1 VTADKQLPRSFDT
14 PLPIDAV
21 LDQLARTLAGNNA
34 AVLVAPPGAGKTT
47 RVPLALLDEPWAK
60 NKKIIVLEPRRIAAR
75 ASAERMAQTLG
86 ERVGETV
93 GYRVRFGSKVSRA
106 TRIEV
111 VTEGIFSRQILDDPE
126 LTGVAA
132 VLFDEF
138 HERSLDADLGLALA
152 RDAQTGLRE
161 DLRILVMSATLDG
174 ARVAKLL
181 GDAAVIASEGRA
193 FPVETRYLGRKSDAP
208 LERQMA
214 DAIATAVR
222 ADPGSVLAFL
232 PGAAEIRRTQNLLGE
247 RIHDPGIEIVP
258 LFGALDAAVQDRAI
272 APAPKGRRKVVL
284 ATSIA
289 ETSLTIEGIRIV
301 VDSGVARVPR
311 YEPDI
316 GLTRLE
322 TVRASRAAVD
332 QRRGRAGRTEPGVCY
347 RLWDE
352 PQTASLAPYT
362 QPEILS
368 ADLSSL
374 VLDLAQWGVS
384 DPAALAFLD
393 SPPAPALKE
402 ARYLLRELGA
412 LDADGRIT
420 EEGNSLRALAL
431 PPRLARMIVDSHRL
445 GAGEEAAEIAA
456 VLSERGLGGD
466 SVDLDARLDQF
477 RRDRS
482 PRALSARSLAQR
494 WAAQVAES
502 ETAAGYTNAA
512 RTTSPSS
519 PSPLAGEGRGGGSA
533 TAVRVR
539 GTSFP
544 GPSPQ
549 GEGERRQPRR
559 NERENPQQDAEQLT
573 TGVMLALAFPDRVAR
588 NRGNGG
594 FVLANGRGAALDQ
607 AFALARA
614 PYIAVAELTG
624 TAAQGRILL
633 AAPITQGEIEQH
645 FADQIET
652 TDEISFDRSAMAL
665 RARRKK
671 TLHAITLSE
680 APLGL
685 KPSAETARVLADG
698 LIAAGLDKL
707 PWTKPLKQW
716 RDRVMFL
723 RAAEGETLQHSW
735 PDLSDDA
742 LAAQRE
748 AWLLPALHD
757 KTSLK
762 EFSSGDLSDALMTLL
777 PWESRARLE
786 REAPT
791 HFEAPTGTMLAIDY
805 EAEQGPTI
813 AVRLQELFG
822 LNTHPSIAKGNV
834 PLVLELLSPA
844 HRPVQVTRDLP
855 GFWRGSYAAVR
866 SDLRG
871 RYPRHPWPDDP
882 ASAMPT
888 RRVKPRGT

>member
-1 VTADKQLPRSFDT
+1 LPRSFDT

-21 LDQLARTLAGNNA
+21 LDDLARTLDGRNV

-47 RVPLALLDEPWAK
+47 RVPLALLDAPWAA

-75 ASAERMAQTLG
+75 ASAERMAHTLG
-86 ERVGETV
+86 EKVGETV

-111 VTEGIFSRQILDDPE
+111 VTEGIFSRQILGDPE
-126 LTGVAA
+126 LNGVAA

-181 GDAAVIASEGRA
+181 GEAPVVASEGRA
-193 FPVETRYLGRKSDAP
+193 FPVETRYLGRKADAQ

-214 DAIATAVR
+214 DAIATALR

-232 PGAAEIRRTQNLLGE
+232 PGAAEIRRTQNFLAE
-247 RIHDPGIEIVP
+247 RIHDATIEIVP
-258 LFGALDAAVQDRAI
+258 LFGALDASVQDRAI
-272 APAPKGRRKVVL
+272 APPPKGHRKVVL

-289 ETSLTIEGIRIV
+289 ETSLTIEGVRIV
-301 VDSGVARVPR
+301 VDSGLARVPR

-316 GLTRLE
+316 ALTRLE

-352 PQTASLAPYT
+352 PQTASLAAYT

-374 VLDLAQWGVS
+374 VLDLAQWGVT
-384 DPAALAFLD
+384 DPASLAFLD

-402 ARYLLRELGA
+402 ARELLRELGA
-412 LDADGRIT
+412 LDIDGRIT
-420 EEGNSLRALAL
+420 DEGRSLRALAL

-445 GAGEEAAEIAA
+445 GAGRAAADIAA
-456 VLSERGLGGD
+456 VLTERGLGGD
-466 SVDLDARLDQF
+466 HVDLDVRLDGF

-482 PRALSARSLAQR
+482 QRAEAARNQAQR
-494 WAAQVAES
+494 WAAQVA
-502 ETAAGYTNAA
+502 ADNKAGPGDQEL
-512 RTTSPSS
+512 PSS
-519 PSPLAGEGRGGGSA
+519 
-533 TAVRVR
+533 
-539 GTSFP
+539 
-544 GPSPQ
+544 
-549 GEGERRQPRR
+549 
-559 NERENPQQDAEQLT
+559 
-573 TGVMLALAFPDRVAR
+573 GVMLAFAFPDRVAK
-588 NRGNGG
+588 NRGNGS
-594 FVLANGRGAALDQ
+594 FVLANGRGAAIEPT
-607 AFALARA
+607 AALSRA
-614 PYIAVAELTG
+614 SYIAVAELTG
-624 TAAQGRILL
+624 TAMHGRILL
-633 AAPITQGEIEQH
+633 AAPITQAEIEAR

-652 TDEISFDRSAMAL
+652 ADEIFFDRASMAL
-665 RARRKK
+665 RARRRKA
-671 TLHAITLSE
+671 LHAIMLSE
-680 APLGL
+680 APLAL
-685 KPSAETARVLADG
+685 EPSAETARVLADG
-698 LIAAGLDKL
+698 LIAAGLDQL
-707 PWTKPLKQW
+707 PWSKPIKQW
-716 RDRVMFL
+716 RDRVMFV
-723 RAAEGETLQHSW
+723 RAAEGASSDNPW
-735 PDLSDDA
+735 PDLSDNG
-742 LAAQRE
+742 LKAQRE
-748 AWLLPALHD
+748 TWLVPALLD

-762 EFSSGDLSDALMTLL
+762 SFSASDLSDALHALL
-777 PWESRARLE
+777 PWSLRGRLDK
-786 REAPT
+786 EAPT
-791 HFEAPTGTMLAIDY
+791 HFEAPTGTQLAIDY

-822 LNTHPSIAKGNV
+822 LTSHPSIARGAI

-871 RYPRHPWPDDP
+871 RYPRHPWPEDP
-882 ASAMPT
+882 ASAPPT
-888 RRVKPRGT
+888 RRVKPKGT

>member
-1 VTADKQLPRSFDT
+1 MPGKKPGMTSGEILRSFDT
-14 PLPIDAV
+14 PLPIDVV
-21 LDQLARTLAGNNA
+21 LDDLARTLQSRNA

-47 RVPLALLDEPWAK
+47 RVPLALLDELWARG
-60 NKKIIVLEPRRIAAR
+60 KKIIVLEPRRIAAR
-75 ASAERMAQTLG
+75 ASAERMAKTLG
-86 ERVGETV
+86 ERAGETV

-126 LTGVAA
+126 LNGVAA

-161 DLRILVMSATLDG
+161 DLRLLVMSATLDG

-181 GDAAVIASEGRA
+181 GDAPVVESEGRA
-193 FPVETRYLGRKSDAP
+193 FPVETRYLSRKPDMP

-214 DAIATAVR
+214 DSIAQALR

-232 PGAAEIRRTQNLLGE
+232 PGAAEIRRTQNFLEE
-247 RIHDPGIEIVP
+247 RVKDAATEIVP
-258 LFGALDAAVQDRAI
+258 LFGALDASVQDRAI
-272 APAPKGRRKVVL
+272 APAPKGQRKVVL

-289 ETSLTIEGIRIV
+289 ETSLTIEGVRIV
-301 VDSGVARVPR
+301 VDSGLARVPR

-332 QRRGRAGRTEPGVCY
+332 QRRGRAGRTEPGICY

-352 PQTASLAPYT
+352 PQTASLAAYT

-384 DPAALAFLD
+384 DPATLAFLD
-393 SPPAPALKE
+393 PPPAAALKE
-402 ARYLLRELGA
+402 GKSLLEELGA

-420 EEGNSLRALAL
+420 AEGRKLRALAL
-431 PPRLARMIVDSHRL
+431 PPRLARMIVDSDRF
-445 GAGEEAAEIAA
+445 GSGENAAEIAA
-456 VLSERGLGGD
+456 ILTERGLGGD
-466 SVDLDARLDQF
+466 NVDLNHRLDQF

-482 PRALSARSLAQR
+482 QRASSARDLARR
-494 WAAQVAES
+494 WASQVA
-502 ETAAGYTNAA
+502 A
-512 RTTSPSS
+512 SS
-519 PSPLAGEGRGGGSA
+519 SQR
-533 TAVRVR
+533 
-539 GTSFP
+539 
-544 GPSPQ
+544 
-549 GEGERRQPRR
+549 
-559 NERENPQQDAEQLT
+559 DAELS
-573 TGVMLALAFPDRVAR
+573 TGVMLAFAFPDRVAK
-588 NRGNGG
+588 NRGNGS
-594 FVLANGRGAALDQ
+594 FVLANGRGASVEQ
-607 AFALARA
+607 TSALARA
-614 PYIAVAELTG
+614 PYIAVGELTG
-624 TAAQGRILL
+624 TAAAGRILL
-633 AAPITQGEIEQH
+633 AAPISEDEIETQ
-645 FADQIET
+645 FADHIESS
-652 TDEISFDRSAMAL
+652 DEITFDRNALAL
-665 RARRKK
+665 RARRRK

-680 APLGL
+680 APLAL
-685 KPSAETARVLADG
+685 SPSAETARIFADG
-698 LIAAGLDKL
+698 LIAAGLDRL
-707 PWTKPLKQW
+707 PWSRAAKQW
-716 RDRVMFL
+716 RDRVTFL
-723 RAAEGETLQHSW
+723 RKAEGESW
-735 PDLSDDA
+735 PDLSDDG
-742 LAAQRE
+742 LIAA
-748 AWLLPALHD
+748 AADWLVPALYD

-762 EFSSGDLSDALMTLL
+762 EFFAGDLSEALLTLL
-777 PWESRARLE
+777 PWELRARLE

-822 LNTHPSIAKGNV
+822 LNTHPSIAKGKV

-844 HRPVQVTRDLP
+844 QRPVQVTRDLP

-871 RYPRHPWPDDP
+871 RYPRHPWPEDP
-882 ASAMPT
+882 ATALPT